1 MIIVFYESEK
11 NVIHLCT
18 KTGIKILSVQD
29 FSFLSKIPNDEDI
42 LYVQDACFIDKKQLQ
57 KLFKITGTDSSSLEL
72 NRFTGLSDTLDD
84 DNSIPTSLHSI
95 SETHNS
101 SVYGKWLH
109 PVHNGHILLAD
120 IKTPKYPTG
129 LAMTGKYDF
138 ISVEELGGE
147 EILKESSFY
156 RIALAKNKIEL
167 VDYDY
172 VQKYSGKKKQ
182 TSLAD
187 KALDAIIIKN
197 STHGSA
203 EKVASEGGINVDANG
218 AIEFFVD

>member
-29 FSFLSKIPNDEDI
+29 FRFLSQIPNDEDI
-42 LYVQDACFIDKKQLQ
+42 LYVQDACFVDKKQLQ
-57 KLFKITGTDSSSLEL
+57 QLFKITENHSSEI
-72 NRFTGLSDTLDD
+72 NRFTGLSETLDD
-84 DNSIPTSLHSI
+84 DNSIPTSLHNIVS
-95 SETHNS
+95 SHNS

-109 PVHNGHILLAD
+109 PTSNGHISLAD
-120 IKTPKYPTG
+120 IKTPKYPNG
-129 LAMTGKYDF
+129 LGMTGKYDF

-147 EILKESSFY
+147 AVLEESQFY
-156 RIALAKNKIEL
+156 KIALKKRKIEL

-182 TSLAD
+182 SSFAD

-197 STHGSA
+197 SAHGTA
-203 EKVASEGGINVDANG
+203 EKVAAEGGISVDANG
-218 AIEFFVD
+218 AVEFFVD